1 VPRRLPDRPFLY
13 AIVDTGR
20 LGARAAGDA
29 AAALARGGAALVQLR
44 AKDVTDRRLLALAE
58 EVRDGARREGALFIV
73 NDRPDVARLVAADGV
88 HLGQGDVPPAAARAV
103 LGEGAIVGRS
113 THSLAQLQDALREP
127 VDYVALGPVFAT
139 STKADTEPVVGVELL
154 RRARALTERP
164 LVAIGGIDLSRAAD
178 VVAAGADGLA
188 VISALLDA
196 PDLEQ
201 AARAFVQALLPRRL
215 P

>member
-1 VPRRLPDRPFLY
+1 MPRRLPDRPFLY

-127 VDYVALGPVFAT
+127 ADYVALGPVFAT

>member
-1 VPRRLPDRPFLY
+1 VPRRLPNRPFLY

>member
-1 VPRRLPDRPFLY
+1 VPRRLPNRPFLY

-188 VISALLDA
+188 AISALLDA

>member
-1 VPRRLPDRPFLY
+1 MPRRLPDRPFLY

>member
-1 VPRRLPDRPFLY
+1 MPRRLPNRPFLY